1 MRDSKRADR
10 RKYHFIYKTTCLV
23 TGRWYVGMH
32 STDDLQDG
40 YLGSGT
46 VLSRSVKKY
55 GKDAHQLE
63 ILEYCHSRKNLA
75 LREAEIVN
83 DALLREPLCMNIQR
97 GGRGGT
103 PGFLVDKPTRQKIS
117 ELGKQ
122 RWSRDR
128 ASLKQ
133 KLDEELAAFSMSR
146 EEVLAALVQPD
157 GKLNKNATRAL
168 TKLQTDRLAGQ
179 EDRKILARRERLVAT
194 KWAFILDEIENPVFG
209 PDLVQQI
216 DAFVFNRRTRPTCK
230 ICNTPTT
237 FFRFGQPYATY
248 CGAKCQLTDPQFRNP
263 VLKRYQH

>member
-1 MRDSKRADR
+1 MRASQ
-10 RKYHFIYKTTCLV
+10 RKHHIVYKTTCLV
-23 TGRWYVGMH
+23 TGRYYVGMH
-32 STDDLQDG
+32 STDDLNDG
-40 YLGSGT
+40 YLGSGIRL
-46 VLSRSVKKY
+46 VRSVKKY
-55 GKDAHQLE
+55 GAEQHRREIIEQLPSRAAAADREKELITEDMRKDPNCLNCGVGGLGSVDRPITKEQT
-63 ILEYCHSRKNLA
+63 RKKL
-75 LREAEIVN
+75 
-83 DALLREPLCMNIQR
+83 
-97 GGRGGT
+97 
-103 PGFLVDKPTRQKIS
+103 S
-117 ELGKQ
+117 ETGKQ

-248 CGAKCQLTDPQFRNP
+248 CGAKCQLTDPQFKNP